1 MLWVWI
7 LCVLAALCTLCGAG
21 AFAAVCAC
29 ARRRGRE
36 SQRVNC
42 AARRSA
48 RGANLGVEAKNAGP
62 SRRAVGSSEG
72 RPDCLIVLG
81 ARVWPDGR
89 MSETLRLR
97 CERALALWRETG
109 APGIVACGGRGSDEP
124 CAEAEVMRAFF
135 VENGVPELQIEVD
148 ADSASTR
155 ANLVNARRIMAG
167 RGWTTAA
174 VVTSDYHL
182 TRALWIAADL
192 GMRAA
197 GVAAASPNRRGARLR
212 ARGRETASWALYALR
227 RPRPD

>member
-1 MLWVWI
+1 MQWI
-7 LCVLAALCTLCGAG
+7 RVLGILAALCSLCGAG

-36 SQRVNC
+36 SRDGC
-42 AARRSA
+42 AA
-48 RGANLGVEAKNAGP
+48 RGANLGVEMKNAGP
-62 SRRAVGSSEG
+62 SWRLVGPPEG
-72 RPDCLIVLG
+72 TPDCLIVLG

-109 APGIVACGGRGSDEP
+109 APGIVACGGRGGDEP
-124 CAEAEVMRAFF
+124 CAEAEAMRAFF
-135 VENGVPELQIEVD
+135 MENSVPALQIVVD

-155 ANLVNARRIMAG
+155 ANLVNARRIMAE

-192 GMRAA
+192 GMQAVGA
-197 GVAAASPNRRGARLR
+197 AAASPNRRGARLR
-212 ARGRETASWALYALR
+212 AYGRETVSWALYALR

>member
-1 MLWVWI
+1 MQWI
-7 LCVLAALCTLCGAG
+7 RVLGILAALCSLCGAG

-36 SQRVNC
+36 SRGGC
-42 AARRSA
+42 AA
-48 RGANLGVEAKNAGP
+48 RGANLGVEMKNAGP
-62 SRRAVGSSEG
+62 SRRLVGSPEG
-72 RPDCLIVLG
+72 TPDCLIVLG

-109 APGIVACGGRGSDEP
+109 APGIVACGGRGGDEP
-124 CAEAEVMRAFF
+124 CAEAEAMRAFF
-135 VENGVPELQIEVD
+135 MENSVPALQIVVD

-155 ANLVNARRIMAG
+155 ANLVNARRIMAE

-192 GMRAA
+192 GMQAVGA
-197 GVAAASPNRRGARLR
+197 AAASPNRRGARLR
-212 ARGRETASWALYALR
+212 AYGRETVSWALYALR
-227 RPRPD
+227 RLRSD

>member
-1 MLWVWI
+1 MQWI
-7 LCVLAALCTLCGAG
+7 RVLGILAALCSLCGAG

-36 SQRVNC
+36 SRDGC
-42 AARRSA
+42 AA
-48 RGANLGVEAKNAGP
+48 RGANLGVEMKNAGP
-62 SRRAVGSSEG
+62 SRRLVGSPEG
-72 RPDCLIVLG
+72 TPDCLIVLG

-97 CERALALWRETG
+97 CERALAMWRETG
-109 APGIVACGGRGSDEP
+109 APGIVACGGRGGDEP
-124 CAEAEVMRAFF
+124 CAEAEAMRAFF
-135 VENGVPELQIEVD
+135 MENSVPALQIVVD

-192 GMRAA
+192 GMQAVGA
-197 GVAAASPNRRGARLR
+197 AAASPNRRGARLR
-212 ARGRETASWALYALR
+212 AYGRETVSWALYALR
-227 RPRPD
+227 RLRSD

>member
-1 MLWVWI
+1 M
-7 LCVLAALCTLCGAG
+7 
-21 AFAAVCAC
+21 
-29 ARRRGRE
+29 
-36 SQRVNC
+36 
-42 AARRSA
+42 
-48 RGANLGVEAKNAGP
+48 GVEMKNAGP
-62 SRRAVGSSEG
+62 SRRLVGSPEG
-72 RPDCLIVLG
+72 TPDCLIVLG

-135 VENGVPELQIEVD
+135 MENSVPALQIVVD

-155 ANLVNARRIMAG
+155 ANLVNARRIMAE

-192 GMRAA
+192 GMQAVGA
-197 GVAAASPNRRGARLR
+197 AAASPNRRGARLR
-212 ARGRETASWALYALR
+212 AYGRETVSWALYALR

>member
-7 LCVLAALCTLCGAG
+7 LCVLAVLCTLCGAG

-36 SQRVNC
+36 SRDGC
-42 AARRSA
+42 AA
-48 RGANLGVEAKNAGP
+48 RGANLGVEMKNAGP
-62 SRRAVGSSEG
+62 SWRLVGPPEG
-72 RPDCLIVLG
+72 TPDCLIVLG

-109 APGIVACGGRGSDEP
+109 APGIVACGGRGGDEP
-124 CAEAEVMRAFF
+124 CAEAEAMRAFF
-135 VENGVPELQIEVD
+135 MENSVPALQIVVD

-155 ANLVNARRIMAG
+155 ANLVNARRIMAE

-192 GMRAA
+192 GMQAVGA
-197 GVAAASPNRRGARLR
+197 AAASPNRWGARLR
-212 ARGRETASWALYALR
+212 ADGRETVSWALYALR
-227 RPRPD
+227 RLRSD

>member
-1 MLWVWI
+1 MQWI
-7 LCVLAALCTLCGAG
+7 RVLGILAALCSLCGAG

-36 SQRVNC
+36 SRDGC
-42 AARRSA
+42 AA

-62 SRRAVGSSEG
+62 SRRLVGSPEET
-72 RPDCLIVLG
+72 PDCLIVLG

-109 APGIVACGGRGSDEP
+109 APGIVACGGRGGDEP
-124 CAEAEVMRAFF
+124 CAEAEAMRAFF
-135 VENGVPELQIEVD
+135 MENSVPALQIVVD

-155 ANLVNARRIMAG
+155 ANLVNARRIMAE

-192 GMRAA
+192 GMQAVGA
-197 GVAAASPNRRGARLR
+197 AAASPNRRGARLR
-212 ARGRETASWALYALR
+212 AYGRETVSWALYALR
-227 RPRPD
+227 RLRSD

>member
-1 MLWVWI
+1 MQWI
-7 LCVLAALCTLCGAG
+7 RVLGILAALCSLCGAG

-36 SQRVNC
+36 SRDGC
-42 AARRSA
+42 AA

-62 SRRAVGSSEG
+62 SRRLVGSPEG
-72 RPDCLIVLG
+72 TPDCLIVLG

-109 APGIVACGGRGSDEP
+109 APGIVACGGRGGDEP

-135 VENGVPELQIEVD
+135 MENSVPALQIVVD

-155 ANLVNARRIMAG
+155 ANLVNARRIMAE

-192 GMRAA
+192 GMQAVGA
-197 GVAAASPNRRGARLR
+197 AAASPNRRGARLR
-212 ARGRETASWALYALR
+212 AYGRETVSWALYALR
-227 RPRPD
+227 RLRSD

>member
-1 MLWVWI
+1 MQWI
-7 LCVLAALCTLCGAG
+7 RVLGILAALCSLCGAG

-36 SQRVNC
+36 SRGGC
-42 AARRSA
+42 AA
-48 RGANLGVEAKNAGP
+48 RGANLGVEMKNAGP
-62 SRRAVGSSEG
+62 SRRLVGSPEG
-72 RPDCLIVLG
+72 TPDCLIVLG
-81 ARVWPDGR
+81 ARVCPDGR

-109 APGIVACGGRGSDEP
+109 APGIVACGGRGGDEP
-124 CAEAEVMRAFF
+124 CAEAEAMRAFF
-135 VENGVPELQIEVD
+135 MENSVPALQIVVD

-155 ANLVNARRIMAG
+155 ANLVNARRIMAE

-192 GMRAA
+192 GMQAVGA
-197 GVAAASPNRRGARLR
+197 AAASPNRRGARLR
-212 ARGRETASWALYALR
+212 AYGRETVSWALYALR
-227 RPRPD
+227 RLRSD